1 WVTITLNSEAFDPL
15 LIVEDSD
22 GNEIARDD
30 DSGGNSNSSL
40 FLPVTNSE
48 TYTLKVT
55 SFGGSGRGD
64 FALSVEA
71 VEADALKSGESTDTT
86 FDDET
91 AKYFQFDAKQGETYN
106 IQVSTDEDAGL
117 DTRLTLKDT
126 NGADVATD
134 DDNGA
139 GLDPLIRRVT
149 VPADGTYAVVLASS
163 SGDALTGDVS
173 VSLEATEAL
182 PLSDKPQ
189 QVTLDED
196 LNLEVMT
203 YEVETPGRYEITVNT
218 LGESSYGF
226 TVEVHQNDVT
236 VAYASISGVKNT
248 LDFDLTESGTLT
260 IDLSAFLY
268 EANDYEVTL
277 IPVK

>member
-1 WVTITLNSEAFDPL
+1 
-15 LIVEDSD
+15 
-22 GNEIARDD
+22 
-30 DSGGNSNSSL
+30 
-40 FLPVTNSE
+40 LPVTNSE